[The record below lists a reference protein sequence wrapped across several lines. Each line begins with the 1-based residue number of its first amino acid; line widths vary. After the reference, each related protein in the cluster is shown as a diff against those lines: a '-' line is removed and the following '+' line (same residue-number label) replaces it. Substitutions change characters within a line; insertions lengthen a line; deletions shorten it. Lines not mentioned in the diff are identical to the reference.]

1 MLRAVLRLRIG
12 NLKAHARTLP
22 ALTRSAREEGQIEDV
37 RSYQQIQQSLSQHL
51 HVLEQLLNQRTHAGR
66 RQMKPSL

>member
-51 HVLEQLLNQRTHAGR
+51 RLLEQLLNQRTHAGR
-66 RQMKPSL
+66 RQMTPSL